1 MGRHRPL
8 HSSTMAEHS
17 RQFEGEGHSKIYAQ
31 YRPLPPES
39 LVWQILKNLYEAGI
53 RTSGPAL
60 DVGCGSGQFTRLLP
74 PHFSRVIATDVS
86 KAQLDQAMISL
97 RDLTN
102 VEIKIGAGERL
113 EAEDASLHLVS
124 TCQALHWF

>member
-1 MGRHRPL
+1 MYSLNSLMKTPLCSIATLHHRQI
-8 HSSTMAEHS
+8 HSSRMAGCS

-60 DVGCGSGQFTRLLP
+60 DVGCGSGR
-74 PHFSRVIATDVS
+74 
-86 KAQLDQAMISL
+86 
-97 RDLTN
+97 
-102 VEIKIGAGERL
+102 
-113 EAEDASLHLVS
+113 EAKKDRPS
-124 TCQALHWF
+124 

>member
-1 MGRHRPL
+1 MYSLNSLMKTPLCSIATLHHRL
-8 HSSTMAEHS
+8 IHSSRMAGCS

-60 DVGCGSGQFTRLLP
+60 DVGCGSGREAKKKTV
-74 PHFSRVIATDVS
+74 RV
-86 KAQLDQAMISL
+86 
-97 RDLTN
+97 
-102 VEIKIGAGERL
+102 E
-113 EAEDASLHLVS
+113 
-124 TCQALHWF
+124 